1 VEKTMR
7 ANLFPILMG
16 LLCLTAAVPV
26 SAHHGAAVYDEGKLV
41 TVTGTVTAW
50 VWSNPH
56 CFLKVDVKD
65 EAGKTAHW
73 TIENQ
78 APVNIAN
85 YGWSKLTFKPGDK
98 VVVDVQPY
106 RNLSDVNPAGR
117 FSGRVIINGE
127 VFKTSGR

>member
-1 VEKTMR
+1 MK
-7 ANLFPILMG
+7 ANLCLVLMALG
-16 LLCLTAAVPV
+16 CLIVSVPL
-26 SAHHGAAVYDEGKLV
+26 SAHHGSAVYEEGKLV

-50 VWSNPH
+50 IWSNPH

-85 YGWSKLTFKPGDK
+85 YGWSKLMFKPGDK

-106 RNLSDVNPAGR
+106 RNLSEVTPVGR